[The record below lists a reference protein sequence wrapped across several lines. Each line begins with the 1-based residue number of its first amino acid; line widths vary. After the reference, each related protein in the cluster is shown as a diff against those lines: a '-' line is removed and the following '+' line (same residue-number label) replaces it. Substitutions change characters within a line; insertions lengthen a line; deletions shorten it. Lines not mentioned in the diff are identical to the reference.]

1 MEKAEPVS
9 VKKVIEVAIPK
20 PLLNGDK
27 MIMVSGAYGF
37 KVND

>member
-1 MEKAEPVS
+1 MENAES
-9 VKKVIEVAIPK
+9 VRIKKVIEVAIPK

-27 MIMVSGAYGF
+27 MLMVSGAYGF

>member
-1 MEKAEPVS
+1 MDNGKPVCI
-9 VKKVIEVAIPK
+9 KKVIEVAIPK